1 MPGNRGAFRIGILF
15 LCIAILDGVETEVH
29 FPKKYRNY
37 KDLRVWQKKRMIP
50 DIIITIGSMLL
61 HYSPQSPK
69 IFFIIADIIICI
81 GFVWLY
87 LVDHFFRKK
96 AKNETNKASKRL

>member
-1 MPGNRGAFRIGILF
+1 MA
-15 LCIAILDGVETEVH
+15 
-29 FPKKYRNY
+29 
-37 KDLRVWQKKRMIP
+37 KKRMIP

-96 AKNETNKASKRL
+96 AKNEKNKA

>member
-1 MPGNRGAFRIGILF
+1 MAKKTNDTRYYHNNRFNVIALF
-15 LCIAILDGVETEVH
+15 
-29 FPKKYRNY
+29 P
-37 KDLRVWQKKRMIP
+37 
-50 DIIITIGSMLL
+50 
-61 HYSPQSPK
+61 PQSPK

-96 AKNETNKASKRL
+96 AKNEKNKA